1 MQAFGDGDH
10 VCITSDYFE
19 NLQESPA
26 VFLPAENPLAR
37 LLLLK
42 HGFKRPELYEEI
54 ENLRSQLLKDVWPD
68 KRHCP
73 NWGIQP
79 NGNMGPCGD
88 CEWCELAG
96 YDDREG
102 N

>member
-10 VCITSDYFE
+10 ICITSDYFE

-42 HGFKRPELYEEI
+42 NGFKRPGLYEEI
-54 ENLRSQLLKDVWPD
+54 ENLRSQLLNDMWPD
-68 KRHCP
+68 QRHCS
-73 NWGIQP
+73 NWRRELS
-79 NGNMGPCGD
+79 PCGD
-88 CEWCELAG
+88 CEWCELSG
-96 YDDREG
+96 NDTREEA
-102 N
+102 

>member
-1 MQAFGDGDH
+1 MKAFGDGDH

-26 VFLPAENPLAR
+26 LFLSLDDPLAG
-37 LLLLK
+37 LLLK
-42 HGFKRPELYEEI
+42 HGFKRPVPYKDI
-54 ENLRSQLLKDVWPD
+54 ENLRSQLLYNIPPE
-68 KRHCP
+68 KRHCS
-73 NWGIQP
+73 NWRRELA
-79 NGNMGPCGD
+79 PCGD

-102 N
+102 A